1 MKLQQQVADCNKNIP
16 NKAAIVKIVN
26 NNSYLKPAI
35 KAPML
40 NADVSKAATNISA
53 DNILIPISDEM
64 PTIFKILQVNKQSAK
79 ASSESAC
86 ARVLCSNWRGYCI

>member
-16 NKAAIVKIVN
+16 NKAAIVKIAN
-26 NNSYLKPAI
+26 NNNYLKPAI

-53 DNILIPISDEM
+53 DNIS
-64 PTIFKILQVNKQSAK
+64 
-79 ASSESAC
+79 
-86 ARVLCSNWRGYCI
+86 